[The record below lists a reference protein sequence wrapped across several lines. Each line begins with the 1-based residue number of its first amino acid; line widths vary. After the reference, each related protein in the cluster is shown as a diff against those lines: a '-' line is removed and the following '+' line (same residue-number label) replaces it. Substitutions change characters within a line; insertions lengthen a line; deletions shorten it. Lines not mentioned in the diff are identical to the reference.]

1 MADTPKTQPVS
12 DLSFSALR
20 QQLDAWAVELGFQQL
35 GITGVDLGEH
45 QAYLEKWLAAGYHG
59 DMAYMARHGSKRYR
73 PQELVPDTCTVLSL
87 RMDYLPRAEDA
98 DAVLADSQLA
108 YVSRYALGRD

>member
-59 DMAYMARHGSKRYR
+59 DMAYMARHGSKR
-73 PQELVPDTCTVLSL
+73 
-87 RMDYLPRAEDA
+87 
-98 DAVLADSQLA
+98 
-108 YVSRYALGRD
+108 